1 MKKTLT
7 AYKIIATIV
16 GVLLIVLVVIG
27 LPMDLLGS
35 DGSTV
40 KDIGAFITQ
49 DVGIAHGYLYMV
61 YLVTTFL
68 LARQAKW
75 DMPFSIVTLLCGTI
89 PFASFWAEIRAI
101 RKVQAEHA
109 EVLAA

>member
-35 DGSTV
+35 EGSTV
-40 KDIGAFITQ
+40 KDIGGFITQ
-49 DVGIAHGYLYMV
+49 NVGIAHGYLYMV
-61 YLVTTFL
+61 YLVVTFL

-75 DMPFSIVTLLCGTI
+75 DIPFSIVTLVCGTI

-101 RKVQAEHA
+101 RAVQAEHA
-109 EVLAA
+109 DVLAA

>member
-40 KDIGAFITQ
+40 KDIGGFLTMY
-49 DVGIAHGYLYMV
+49 VGIAHGYLYMV

-75 DMPFSIVTLLCGTI
+75 PLPFAAVTLICGTI

-101 RKVQAEHA
+101 RTVEAAHP
-109 EVLAA
+109 EVVAA